1 MFSFANT
8 IYPITDTR
16 ISGLSHAEQVTRLIA
31 GGARLV
37 QLREK
42 HASPR
47 EFFAD
52 AQAAVSIARSQ
63 GAQIIIND
71 RVDLALALGADGVHL
86 GQTDLPV
93 EAARRLLGLDALIG
107 FSVHNIEQAKQ
118 ALKMPIDYLALGPIF
133 PTTTKQNP
141 DPVVGLSGLRQVR
154 QIAGDLPLVGI
165 GGIGADKVNE
175 VLASGADAV
184 ALISSLLQDPL
195 QITAHLQILISGS

>member
-37 QLREK
+37 QLRDK

-52 AQAAVSIARSQ
+52 AQAALAIARSQ

-71 RVDLALALGADGVHL
+71 RVDLAIALGADGVHL

-93 EAARRLLGLDALIG
+93 AAARRLLGL
-107 FSVHNIEQAKQ
+107 
-118 ALKMPIDYLALGPIF
+118 MP
-133 PTTTKQNP
+133 
-141 DPVVGLSGLRQVR
+141 
-154 QIAGDLPLVGI
+154 
-165 GGIGADKVNE
+165 
-175 VLASGADAV
+175 
-184 ALISSLLQDPL
+184 
-195 QITAHLQILISGS
+195 

>member
-1 MFSFANT
+1 MFSFPKT

-31 GGARLV
+31 GGASLM

-52 AQAAVSIARSQ
+52 AQNALADAHSH

-71 RVDLALALGADGVHL
+71 RVDLAIALGADGVHL
-86 GQTDLPV
+86 GQADLPV
-93 EAARRLLGLDALIG
+93 EAARRLLGDDAIIG
-107 FSVHNIEQAKQ
+107 FSVHHIEQAKR
-118 ALKMPIDYLALGPIF
+118 ALEMPIDYLALGPIF

-141 DPVVGLSGLRQVR
+141 DPVVGLAGMRQVR
-154 QIAGDLPLVGI
+154 EIAGDLPLVGI
-165 GGIGADKVNE
+165 GGIRADNINE
-175 VLASGADAV
+175 VLSAGADAV
-184 ALISSLLQDPL
+184 ALISSLLQDPS
-195 QITAHLQILISGS
+195 QITARLQTLISTS

>member
-31 GGARLV
+31 GGARLI

-52 AQAAVSIARSQ
+52 AQAALANAHSH
-63 GAQIIIND
+63 GAQLIIND
-71 RVDLALALGADGVHL
+71 RVDLAIALGADGVHL

-93 EAARRLLGLDALIG
+93 EAARRLLGLNAIIG
-107 FSVHNIEQAKQ
+107 FSVHNIEQAKL
-118 ALKMPIDYLALGPIF
+118 ALEMPIDYLALGPIF

-141 DPVVGLSGLRQVR
+141 DPVVGLAGMRQVR
-154 QIAGDLPLVGI
+154 EIAGGLPLVGI
-165 GGIGADKVNE
+165 GGIRADNVNE
-175 VLASGADAV
+175 VLAAGADAV

-195 QITAHLQILISGS
+195 QITARLQTLMSAS